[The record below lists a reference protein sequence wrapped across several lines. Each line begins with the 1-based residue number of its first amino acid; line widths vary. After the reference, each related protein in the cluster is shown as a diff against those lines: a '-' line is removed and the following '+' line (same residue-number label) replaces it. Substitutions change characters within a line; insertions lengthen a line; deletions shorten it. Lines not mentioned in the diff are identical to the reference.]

1 MVRTSTIKGSEKA
14 VSIGGFRDV
23 SVNDVD
29 ELLGSLSKAT
39 SPAVFQI
46 FDASRIAGWMHLYM
60 AAVNAVGAFESGS
73 RISRGLGIEVLL
85 YASCQDQISRALDV
99 VGVGPDTEKL
109 ALVVLKD
116 GPDEAEVTFERA
128 ADILGE
134 ADDSVLELDEKK
146 LREITE
152 IYGVLENELESV
164 GGNRDNALTGLLVEK
179 GALLPLRR

>member
-1 MVRTSTIKGSEKA
+1 MVRTSTIKGSDKA
-14 VSIGGFRDV
+14 VSIGGFRGV
-23 SVNDVD
+23 TVNDVD
-29 ELLGSLSKAT
+29 ELLSSLSRAT

-46 FDASRIAGWMHLYM
+46 FDATRIAGWRYLYM

-73 RISRGLGIEVLL
+73 PISRGLGIEVLL

-109 ALVVLKD
+109 ALVVLMD
-116 GPDEAEVTFERA
+116 SPGEAEAAFEKA

-134 ADDSVLELDEKK
+134 ADDSVLGLDEAKF
-146 LREITE
+146 REVAE
-152 IYGVLENELESV
+152 VFGVSENALEAV
-164 GGNRDNALTGLLVEK
+164 GGEREKALTSLLVEK

>member
-1 MVRTSTIKGSEKA
+1 MVKTAKIKGSDKA
-14 VSIGGFRDV
+14 ASIGGFRSV
-23 SVNDVD
+23 TVNDVD

-60 AAVNAVGAFESGS
+60 AVVNAVGAFESRS
-73 RISRGLGIEVLL
+73 QISRGLGIEVLL
-85 YASCQDQISRALDV
+85 YASCQDQISRALDT

-109 ALVVLKD
+109 ALVVMKD
-116 GPDEAEVTFERA
+116 GPDEAEAAFERA

-134 ADDSVLELDEKK
+134 VDDSVLELDETK
-146 LREITE
+146 LFKITE
-152 IYGVLENELESV
+152 VFGVSENELEAV

-179 GALLPLRR
+179 GALLPLRH